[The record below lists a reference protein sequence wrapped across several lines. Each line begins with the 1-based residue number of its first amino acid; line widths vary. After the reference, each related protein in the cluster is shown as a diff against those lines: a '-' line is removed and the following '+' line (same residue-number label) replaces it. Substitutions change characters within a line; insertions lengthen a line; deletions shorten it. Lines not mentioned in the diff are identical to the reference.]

1 MSLFSLH
8 NQIYH
13 NNQNALD
20 FLLEFEIVV
29 KTTLRS
35 YGGGR
40 TLSCNIRTDKE
51 IILYRYN
58 ARTCRKRRSIFKGTI
73 FKRSSVT
80 FSTMVGGVARRVQ
93 VDETAI
99 ARGRLITDISNAH
112 DESTNV
118 KCFLEMVPNLQRSNI
133 TEVLNKNYFLRHGVQ
148 YDGWD
153 DFIAELTFRR
163 NYLRD
168 HSENSLNTVL

>member
-73 FKRSSVT
+73 FERSSVT
-80 FSTMVGGVARRVQ
+80 FSTSMVGGVARRVQ

-112 DESTNV
+112 DESTN
-118 KCFLEMVPNLQRSNI
+118 
-133 TEVLNKNYFLRHGVQ
+133 RHGVQ